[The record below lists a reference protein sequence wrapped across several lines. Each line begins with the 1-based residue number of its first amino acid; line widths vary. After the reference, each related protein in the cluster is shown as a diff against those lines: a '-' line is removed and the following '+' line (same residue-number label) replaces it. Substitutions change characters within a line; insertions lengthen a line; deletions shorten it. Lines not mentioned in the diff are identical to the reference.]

1 MAADRP
7 GRGETPAKSSESASA
22 RPDTGHAGGA
32 GGHGGPEADV
42 VPMVTDEDRTAWAIP
57 YTDLIMLLLV
67 FFVILVIRADPQH
80 TGEGPGEAAGRGN
93 WPESAPTFDIREMP
107 PSGEPGPET
116 TRSPAPES
124 SPDSDVR
131 TAADVWRRRLDS
143 LEGAVD
149 SYLRGRGLAAE
160 VQVTRSQQAVRL
172 RLSDKVLFPTASAA
186 VRAGG
191 RELLAEIA
199 PLLRRVAG
207 TVEVAGHTDDR
218 PIDTPRYPSNWE
230 LSAARAISVVR
241 VLRDNGVAETRMEAI
256 GHGANR
262 PVASNATAVGRARN
276 RRVTIAI
283 TPPLPTARA
292 SDGN

>member
-7 GRGETPAKSSESASA
+7 GRGELPAKSSDNAPG
-22 RPDTGHAGGA
+22 RPETGHAGGA
-32 GGHGGPEADV
+32 GGPEADV

-116 TRSPAPES
+116 TRSRTLES

-172 RLSDKVLFPTASAA
+172 RLSDKVLFPTASAD
-186 VRAGG
+186 G

-241 VLRDNGVAETRMEAI
+241 VLRANGVAETRMEAI

-262 PVASNATAVGRARN
+262 PVASNTTAAGRARN